1 MGSTQ
6 TKQKVSE
13 KEVIPPPP
21 TFNPDDCGHDFLIS
35 ADDLMDIKKQDI
47 KEETTTEHLFQKQFT
62 DIPNLTYNPNELT
75 NKAVISFLD
84 KLKKQMEI
92 FVKNENC
99 PFRFYAKIVYVQ
111 GYKSD
116 KNDFLVLEKYFKSKG
131 YVLYVQYN
139 DQYSYNSKNEHIYTF
154 IFMVTSKQYTD
165 KYCLERREAI
175 QEQMIDSLHK
185 YILELFSEIDEDDK
199 WIKIHIPR
207 SLNKMNE
214 ILKLGIITFDKGYIG
229 TDNDFYIDYK
239 YAIDKVLHKLMED
252 GYWVGMKKMR
262 RLVVFKGKPERDYF
276 KRMMD
281 DDGYTIREPSVV
293 ISV

>member
-1 MGSTQ
+1 
-6 TKQKVSE
+6 
-13 KEVIPPPP
+13 
-21 TFNPDDCGHDFLIS
+21 
-35 ADDLMDIKKQDI
+35 
-47 KEETTTEHLFQKQFT
+47 
-62 DIPNLTYNPNELT
+62 
-75 NKAVISFLD
+75 
-84 KLKKQMEI
+84 
-92 FVKNENC
+92 
-99 PFRFYAKIVYVQ
+99 
-111 GYKSD
+111 
-116 KNDFLVLEKYFKSKG
+116 
-131 YVLYVQYN
+131 
-139 DQYSYNSKNEHIYTF
+139 
-154 IFMVTSKQYTD
+154 
-165 KYCLERREAI
+165 
-175 QEQMIDSLHK
+175 
-185 YILELFSEIDEDDK
+185 LELFSEIDEDDK